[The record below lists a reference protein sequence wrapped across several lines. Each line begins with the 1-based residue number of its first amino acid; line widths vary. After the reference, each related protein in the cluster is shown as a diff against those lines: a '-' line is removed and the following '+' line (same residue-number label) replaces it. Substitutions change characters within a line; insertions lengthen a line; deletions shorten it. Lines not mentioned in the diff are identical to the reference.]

1 MLLGSLCSIYD
12 NWFHSLTHSP
22 AIPEKV
28 DEAIKELRYI
38 DYSLLTRSGRG
49 MMIKSDDSSLGW
61 VAAAKTVEGR
71 TFHYHGAARS
81 DPLKAHHG
89 NVMQVAWRYDWGTA
103 QIYDQK
109 TRELMAN
116 DPRHDPSVLN
126 QDIITQA
133 NIFHRVEQMEKSMFA
148 HQSQSIQNIVPPLHA
163 PPSLSN
169 VPTTS
174 HSTKRFNPYDKAG
187 RQPRSAR
194 SKPRRPRR
202 GATGHHSAVS
212 RTRAGSTAPRAWV

>member
-1 MLLGSLCSIYD
+1 MPTQVLLGSLCSIYD

-49 MMIKSDDSSLGW
+49 MVTKSGDSSLDW
-61 VAAAKTVEGR
+61 VVAARTVEGR

-89 NVMQVAWRYDWGTA
+89 HVAQVACKYGWGLA

-109 TRELMAN
+109 TRELMAK
-116 DPRHDPSVLN
+116 DPRHDPSILN
-126 QDIITQA
+126 QDIITEA
-133 NIFHRVEQMEKSMFA
+133 NIFCRMEQLKASMLA
-148 HQSQSIQNIVPPLHA
+148 HQSQSIQSIVPPLHA

-169 VPTTS
+169 VPTMS

-187 RQPRSAR
+187 RQPKSAMP
-194 SKPRRPRR
+194 KPRRPRR
-202 GATGHHSAVS
+202 RATGYTSEDY
-212 RTRAGSTAPRAWV
+212 GLQ